1 MEKHTVSKQDSVLNI
16 HKGCDYRLMQ
26 AIPISTGKTVT
37 FSLKYVPVS
46 FRDEILKWWC
56 LGVGWFFLFLNPII
70 KIFLFKL
77 SQHSYPL
84 TVVKA
89 QSLGFTSFL
98 MHSNKIPRKN
108 RQLLWKHYLRERAK
122 IPISTGKFS
131 LNVIVSFKRG
141 NMFLVSQ
148 PTAHAKRKHRELYFP
163 WGGGQREILW
173 WNACKRH
180 LDSLYQR
187 SGSLPP
193 ISQPKPF
200 TPRPS
205 SEEPW
210 VGAAATAPFHTR
222 KTISVTAY

>member
-1 MEKHTVSKQDSVLNI
+1 MFGSWLVV
-16 HKGCDYRLMQ
+16 
-26 AIPISTGKTVT
+26 
-37 FSLKYVPVS
+37 
-46 FRDEILKWWC
+46 
-56 LGVGWFFLFLNPII
+56 FLFLNPII

-84 TVVKA
+84 TVVQA

-122 IPISTGKFS
+122 IPISTGRFS

-187 SGSLPP
+187 GVALYHPFHNPSLLPP
-193 ISQPKPF
+193 GPAARSHGLGLLLQHHFTLGKQSASQHISINPF
-200 TPRPS
+200 SFP
-205 SEEPW
+205 E
-210 VGAAATAPFHTR
+210 
-222 KTISVTAY
+222 